1 MKMNIIKKG
10 AAAII
15 RSYIIAAFDWEE
27 LTQEIGDDKTLDDIV
42 GEGTTTLFI
51 ESYDDA
57 EELAGLNTIK
67 GTLMTYFVLAP
78 ITAYLMILNNIAKW
92 QISNINKG

>member
-1 MKMNIIKKG
+1 MNIIKKG

-15 RSYIIAAFDWEE
+15 RSYIVTAFDWEE
-27 LTQEIGDDKTLDDIV
+27 FMQEIGEDITLDDIV

-57 EELAGLNTIK
+57 EGLAGLDTIK
-67 GTLMTYFVLAP
+67 GTLETYFVLAP
-78 ITAYLMILNNIAKW
+78 ITAYLMIWTKIMKRFE
-92 QISNINKG
+92 SKNK